1 MSKDPTHFP
10 KFPFHCVSLHDYPIS
25 YDDQDHSSNEDVTE
39 VPTTSPTIS
48 ISPAHITPENSLSIP
63 QLRRSQR
70 LHKTPVYLSDY
81 VHNVPSPTVSNSQPP
96 QPHSLPLN
104 ALFTLKHHVSPDV
117 FSSDSQSFV
126 INISHDCEPNSY
138 DEASIDPA
146 WQKAMTQEFLALHDN
161 NTWTL
166 INLPKDKKPV
176 GCR

>member
-25 YDDQDHSSNEDVTE
+25 YDDQDHSSNEAVTE

-48 ISPAHITPENSLSIP
+48 TSPAHITPKNSLSIP

-70 LHKTPVYLSDY
+70 LHKTPAYLSDY

-96 QPHSLPLN
+96 QPPSSSLS

-117 FSSDSQSFV
+117 FNSDSQCFV
-126 INISHDCEPNSY
+126 MNVSH
-138 DEASIDPA
+138 A
-146 WQKAMTQEFLALHDN
+146 
-161 NTWTL
+161 
-166 INLPKDKKPV
+166 
-176 GCR
+176 